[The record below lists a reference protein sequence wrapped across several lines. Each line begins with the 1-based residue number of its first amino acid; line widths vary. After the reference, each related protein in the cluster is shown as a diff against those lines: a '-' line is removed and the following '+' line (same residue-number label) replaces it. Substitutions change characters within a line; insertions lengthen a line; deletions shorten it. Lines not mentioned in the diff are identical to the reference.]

1 MALRANVA
9 NTKIFSIRNKLLLIT
24 GLFISSFIMTELFET
39 YVDTIVDKSMASM
52 ELRENQTASL
62 KLLETTIVEF
72 SLAGMDAIIDK
83 GDGKI
88 AEISEIAGDINNNSA
103 TVNSQSTD
111 LTQLAAQLN
120 IIARQFKV

>member
-1 MALRANVA
+1 
-9 NTKIFSIRNKLLLIT
+9 
-24 GLFISSFIMTELFET
+24 MTELFET

-88 AEISEIAGDINNNSA
+88 VEISEIAGDINSNSA

>member
-1 MALRANVA
+1 MALQANVP
-9 NTKIFSIRNKLLLIT
+9 NTRIFSIRNKLLLIT
-24 GLFISSFIMTELFET
+24 GLFIFSFVMTELFET
-39 YVDTIVDKSMASM
+39 YVDTIVDTSIASM

-72 SLAGMDAIIDK
+72 TLAGMDAVIDK

-88 AEISEIAGDINNNSA
+88 AEISEIAGDINSNSA
-103 TVNSQSTD
+103 TVNTQSAD

-120 IIARQFKV
+120 IIARQFMV